1 MRKHRGK
8 TSRRWMA
15 VAVVAL
21 GTVGAVGTTGLAG
34 TAEAAD
40 VPAAA
45 TATLFGSHQKE
56 TARLLTLVNS
66 VRRAVGCPSLTTNTK
81 LTKSA
86 RKHSADMAS
95 HRNMSH
101 TGSDGSAPSDRIAD
115 AGYERSAYGENVA
128 HGYATPESVMA
139 GWMSSPGHRR
149 NILDCSFKEIGLG
162 LAQPGNYWTQD
173 FGRPRAQA
181 KDGK

>member
-1 MRKHRGK
+1 M
-8 TSRRWMA
+8 
-15 VAVVAL
+15 
-21 GTVGAVGTTGLAG
+21 GTTGLAG

-115 AGYERSAYGENVA
+115 VGYERSAYGENVA